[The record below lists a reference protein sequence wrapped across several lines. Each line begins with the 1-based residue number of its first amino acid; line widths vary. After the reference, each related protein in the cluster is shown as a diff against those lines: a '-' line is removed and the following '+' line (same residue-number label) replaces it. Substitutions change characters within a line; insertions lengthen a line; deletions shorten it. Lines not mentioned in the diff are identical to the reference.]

1 MYQPYYFNSY
11 MNSYPQS
18 YPQYPQQPMQNS
30 QNIQLQDTTNL
41 NAKYVSGWEEV
52 KNIPYTEKPIMLLD
66 SNSKKLYIKGINEK
80 GDKEIETYSLIED
93 TKEVSK
99 ENTKMPSSV
108 DIDVKIENEINK
120 IKEELQ
126 DKITSLENQIKA
138 IKDKKGG
145 N

>member
-1 MYQPYYFNSY
+1 MYQPYYFNNY

-18 YPQYPQQPMQNS
+18 YPQFPQQTVQNS
-30 QNIQLQDTTNL
+30 QNIQPQDFSSL

-80 GDKEIETYSLIED
+80 GDKEIETYSLVED
-93 TKEVSK
+93 SKELLK
-99 ENTKMPSSV
+99 ENTKTPSQI
-108 DIDVKIENEINK
+108 DIEVKIENEINK
-120 IKEELQ
+120 VKEELQ
-126 DKITSLENQIKA
+126 DKIASLENQIKA